1 MFNILII
8 SYFIKTCA
16 NTQPICYN
24 YTTMENNTQEELKN
38 VVPNTGT
45 PINNNE
51 QKLTTPMAIVIAGFL
66 IMVGIYAS
74 NAPAKS
80 KFADQVNPNTNS
92 QVAAEVKTILN
103 PVTAN
108 DHILGD
114 IKTAKV
120 TIVEFSDLECPF
132 CKTFH
137 STLQSAYAKY
147 PGQIAWVYRHFPLD
161 SIHPKT
167 RMEARAS
174 ECAAAIGGN
183 DAFWKYV
190 DLIFATTPSNNKMDP
205 ALLPTFAAKIGLDKD
220 FFASCLAS
228 TKLDQTVEN
237 QYQDGLRA
245 GVQGTPHTI
254 VILPDG
260 TQIPIKGADS
270 VGLNKLLDTVLK

>member
-1 MFNILII
+1 
-8 SYFIKTCA
+8 
-16 NTQPICYN
+16 
-24 YTTMENNTQEELKN
+24 MENNTNTEQEK
-38 VVPNTGT
+38 VVSNIDTAASNG
-45 PINNNE
+45 
-51 QKLTTPMAIVIAGFL
+51 QKLSTPMAIVVAGFL

-74 NAPAKS
+74 NAPARS
-80 KFADQVNPNTNS
+80 KIADQVKPTTNS
-92 QVAAEVKTILN
+92 QVALDEKITLN

-132 CKTFH
+132 CKDYH
-137 STLQSAYAKY
+137 NTLHAAFAKY

-167 RMEARAS
+167 RLEARAS

-183 DAFWKYV
+183 DAFWKYI
-190 DLIFATTPSNNKMDP
+190 DLVFATTPANNKMDP

-228 TKLDQTVEN
+228 TKLDQTVED
-237 QYQDGLRA
+237 QYQDGVRA
-245 GVQGTPHTI
+245 GVSGTPHTI
-254 VILPDG
+254 VILSDG
-260 TQIPIKGADS
+260 TQVPIKGADS
-270 VGLNKLLDTVLK
+270 VGLNKLLETVLK